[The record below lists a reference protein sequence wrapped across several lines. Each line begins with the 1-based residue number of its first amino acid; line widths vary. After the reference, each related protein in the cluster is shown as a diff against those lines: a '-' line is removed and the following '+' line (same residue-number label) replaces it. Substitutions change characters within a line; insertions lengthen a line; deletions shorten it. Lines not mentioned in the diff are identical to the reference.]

1 MVIRLERGTEGSS
14 GRILVFALEPKPIR
28 SKYFQGIAEPHL
40 ALSTVFYNLIPLG
53 NGLHLTKDL
62 RTQEL
67 LLVLHDLDW
76 SQGAH
81 TLLVSSAHAIP

>member
-1 MVIRLERGTEGSS
+1 MS
-14 GRILVFALEPKPIR
+14 ALEAKPIR
-28 SKYFQGIAEPHL
+28 SKYFQQGQGIAESHL
-40 ALSTVFYNLIPLG
+40 ALSTVFYNLIPSG
-53 NGLHLTKDL
+53 DGLHLTKYL

-67 LLVLHDLDW
+67 PLVLHDLGW